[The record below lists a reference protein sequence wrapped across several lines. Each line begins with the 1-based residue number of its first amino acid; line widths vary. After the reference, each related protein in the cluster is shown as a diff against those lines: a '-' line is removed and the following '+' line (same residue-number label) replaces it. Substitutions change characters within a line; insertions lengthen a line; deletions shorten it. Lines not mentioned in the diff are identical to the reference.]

1 MSPAATGCGRM
12 HEAGHHPG
20 DGAQLQGLQTQQAA
34 DAEGG
39 AHDGEAGEAAEAGA
53 GEKAKA
59 EASGDLSFS
68 VKGSDRCRYLCVFC
82 VSFLCFLQIPGISQ
96 QHPAARKGL

>member
-1 MSPAATGCGRM
+1 MLPAATGCGCM

-20 DGAQLQGLQTQQAA
+20 DGAQFQGLQTQQAA

-39 AHDGEAGEAAEAGA
+39 AHDGEAGEAAEAWA

-68 VKGSDRCRYLCVFC
+68 VKV
-82 VSFLCFLQIPGISQ
+82 
-96 QHPAARKGL
+96 